1 MSSRT
6 IHPALARK
14 QERHWP
20 RCVGQL
26 DTYPSQ
32 GQNGGNCF
40 FASMTSTASFQSL
53 SRKLVWSFGVLLLVL
68 LALLGYALLNFQKL
82 SQAEGWRSH
91 TYLVLLESQR
101 AKEALFQMD
110 ADTRGYF
117 LSGKPE
123 EMSGYQTASQT
134 FDEHIREM
142 RRLTADNPPQG
153 VRLMDIAKQEKK
165 WKTNLLEPA
174 IATCKPSDSLS
185 VAVAKITN
193 GALPRRDALENIRVS
208 LSGFEDVEKSLLTTR
223 VTRQEHLRFLTQ
235 LTLWIGSG
243 FAVLLTALLALA
255 AVRAVREANG
265 AYEQV
270 RQTNEQLGEAN
281 EQLQTAQSGLQL
293 EVSQRRSAEENLRRV
308 VGELKRSNAELEQF
322 AYVASHDLQEPLRAV
337 AGCVQVLKRRYEGK
351 LDERADQ
358 FIGHAVEGAQ
368 RMQHLIQDLLAY
380 SRVGTKGKPFVL
392 LSLETVVNNAL
403 VNLSVAITESN
414 AIIERDS
421 LPELWGDAG
430 QLAGVFQNLI
440 SNAIKFRGEAPP
452 QIKIGCRADEHTNGG
467 GKPAG
472 WTFSVSDQGPG
483 IEAQYFERIFVMF
496 QRLHTRTEYA
506 GTGIGLAI
514 VKKIIVR
521 HSGRIWVESVVGQG
535 TTFFF
540 HLPAHALQP
549 DEPNS
554 EGQAPGE
561 LAPQERIL
569 EMAGASHLSGGAAK

>member
-1 MSSRT
+1 
-6 IHPALARK
+6 
-14 QERHWP
+14 
-20 RCVGQL
+20 
-26 DTYPSQ
+26 
-32 GQNGGNCF
+32 
-40 FASMTSTASFQSL
+40 MTSTASFQSL

-68 LALLGYALLNFQKL
+68 LGLLGFALLNFQRL

-110 ADTRGYF
+110 AGTRGYF

-123 EMSGYQTASQT
+123 EMKGYQTASQA
-134 FDEHIREM
+134 FNDHIGEL
-142 RRLTADNPPQG
+142 RRLTSDNPPQG
-153 VRLMDIAKQEKK
+153 VRLKGITKQEKA

-174 IATCKPSDSLS
+174 LATRKPGATLYT
-185 VAVAKITN
+185 AVAKVTD
-193 GALPRRDALENIRVS
+193 GALPRRVALEKLRVS
-208 LSGFEDVEKSLLTTR
+208 LSNFEDVEKSLLTKR
-223 VTRQEHLRFLTQ
+223 VARQEHLRFLTQ

-255 AVRAVREANG
+255 AVRAVRDANA

-270 RQTNEQLGEAN
+270 RQTNA
-281 EQLQTAQSGLQL
+281 QLQTAQSGLQL
-293 EVSQRRSAEENLRRV
+293 EVIQRRSAEENLRRV

-368 RMQHLIQDLLAY
+368 RMQNLIQDLLAY
-380 SRVGTKGKPFVL
+380 SRVGTKGKPFAL

-403 VNLSVAITESN
+403 VNLSVAIAESG
-414 AIIERDS
+414 ASIERDP

-430 QLAGVFQNLI
+430 QLVGVFQNLI

-452 QIKIGCRADEHTNGG
+452 QIKVECRVDNEINGG

-496 QRLHTRTEYA
+496 QRLHTRSEYA

-514 VKKIIVR
+514 VKKIIER
-521 HSGRIWVESVVGQG
+521 HGGRIWVESVVGQG

-554 EGQAPGE
+554 EVQISDE
-561 LAPQERIL
+561 WLPQERVL
-569 EMAGASHLSGGAAK
+569 ETAGASHSGEGAAK